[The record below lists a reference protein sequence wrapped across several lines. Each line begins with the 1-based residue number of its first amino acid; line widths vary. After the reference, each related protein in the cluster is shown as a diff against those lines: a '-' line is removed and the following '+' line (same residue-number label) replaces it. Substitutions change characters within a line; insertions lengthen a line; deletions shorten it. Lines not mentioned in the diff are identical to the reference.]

1 MNAKQN
7 PPNLQQSLIQISQAI
22 RDNPNTGGGVQLRRF
37 LWSLYNM
44 HHLVNLWTL
53 VSRLDQM
60 HSQLVLDILAA
71 ALVGNLKESDIK
83 VALQSSGEME
93 RWDRAHPCRE
103 MVDRFYHAK
112 YTIEDLIKTLPPC
125 RIHTS
130 LVRLLREFEEVESW
144 LR

>member
-22 RDNPNTGGGVQLRRF
+22 RDNPDTGGGVQLRRF

-44 HHLVNLWTL
+44 HHLINLWSL
-53 VSRLDQM
+53 VSRLDLM

-83 VALQSSGEME
+83 VALETSGS
-93 RWDRAHPCRE
+93 
-103 MVDRFYHAK
+103 
-112 YTIEDLIKTLPPC
+112 IL
-125 RIHTS
+125 TS
-130 LVRLLREFEEVESW
+130 GK
-144 LR
+144 